1 MREAVDRATMKFRRS
16 GALLEY
22 RRINWRVETN
32 HRIRWAFEAFVRNA
46 REAGFPLELH
56 VHQYD
61 PPNEGVVQIM
71 VAPLPTGTVNRKYGI
86 DNDGESVSDTPVIE
100 TGGELVA
107 SQSASGY
114 VYFIAHPRRSERI
127 KSKDEE
133 LILQGPLEPTEVT
146 VGVVQKALGH
156 YLLILQSSSILGAD
170 DALTFRERIHVLWIR
185 FRDMR
190 TRYKL
195 YVSLL
200 TLNNE
205 WGKAVVAGV
214 VAFLVG
220 YITGS
225 KTS

>member
-1 MREAVDRATMKFRRS
+1 MRGAVDRATMKLRRS
-16 GALLEY
+16 GELLAY

-32 HRIRWAFEAFVRNA
+32 HRIRWEFEAFARHA

-56 VHQYD
+56 VRQYD
-61 PPNEGVVQIM
+61 TPNEGVVQIT
-71 VAPLPTGTVNRKYGI
+71 VAPLPTGTVTLKYGI
-86 DNDGESVSDTPVIE
+86 DHNGESASDTPVIE

-114 VYFIAHPRRSERI
+114 VHFIVHPRRSERI
-127 KSKDEE
+127 KPKEDE
-133 LILQGPLEPTEVT
+133 LILLGPLEPTKVT
-146 VGVVQKALGH
+146 VSVVQKALKH
-156 YLLILQSSSILGAD
+156 YLLILQSSSILGTE

-190 TRYKL
+190 SRYKL

-220 YITGS
+220 YVTGS
-225 KTS
+225 KT